1 MVTLETEESGRCRE
15 VLNQSQ
21 CMDFLSTGT
30 KKVAVVERWPL
41 TCKRWLLADFT
52 VVFQEIKNGD

>member
-1 MVTLETEESGRCRE
+1 
-15 VLNQSQ
+15 
-21 CMDFLSTGT
+21 MDFLSIGT